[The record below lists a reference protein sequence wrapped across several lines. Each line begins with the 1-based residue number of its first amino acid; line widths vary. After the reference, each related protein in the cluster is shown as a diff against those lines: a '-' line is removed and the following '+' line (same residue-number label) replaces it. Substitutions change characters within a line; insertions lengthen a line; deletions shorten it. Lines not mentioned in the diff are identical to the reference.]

1 MPFEIVKK
9 QSGFVVRD
17 VKTGETF
24 SKKPLTK
31 QQATKQRIAIAISE
45 HKQNPKKSM
54 RSFFV

>member
-1 MPFEIVKK
+1 MPFDIVKK

-17 VKTGETF
+17 VKTGKTF

-45 HKQNPKKSM
+45 QKQNPKKPI
-54 RSFFV
+54 RYFFA

>member
-17 VKTGETF
+17 VKTRETF

-45 HKQNPKKSM
+45 QKQNPKKPI
-54 RSFFV
+54 RYFFA